1 MAAIEV
7 VEEDAKKGILKGGQ
21 SNKPFDL
28 AEADFRSRDIQ
39 ILTAE
44 GAEEEN
50 EEEKALTEYRLAMV
64 ALLPAAGTN
73 FAGVFAGQAELD
85 AGFDAFM
92 DEEYDE
98 DKMGEL
104 MEEDVEAED

>member
-1 MAAIEV
+1 
-7 VEEDAKKGILKGGQ
+7 
-21 SNKPFDL
+21 
-28 AEADFRSRDIQ
+28 
-39 ILTAE
+39 
-44 GAEEEN
+44 
-50 EEEKALTEYRLAMV
+50 MV

-73 FAGVFAGQAELD
+73 FGNIFAGQADLD

-104 MEEDVEAED
+104 MEEDVIAED